1 MTSHQCLFLGPCVAG
16 IVNTVMPRYCVVGE
30 TVNNAARMMFYSTGI
45 FVRDNLSYVYIQVY
59 NYRILIILTFFS
71 Q

>member
-1 MTSHQCLFLGPCVAG
+1 MFILGPCVAG

-45 FVRDNLSYVYIQVY
+45 FTAN
-59 NYRILIILTFFS
+59 N
-71 Q
+71 